1 MVKTTLRARVALNF
15 LSITIAII
23 AIALFAPSVLANP
36 LETTDVQKLRS
47 LRVSLH
53 TTTIDITQAM
63 EQLSEANSYSDF
75 RCLNFIHN
83 QAHEIEMTA
92 AGVSDLIALS
102 ILMKDSSDEL
112 YVLRS
117 LKTWLKLLT
126 NDLLHS
132 RQMINGMM
140 ALCPRSATANVKS
153 QVLLNKLSEWYDP
166 VASIV
171 ERVERAVS
179 P

>member
-1 MVKTTLRARVALNF
+1 
-15 LSITIAII
+15 
-23 AIALFAPSVLANP
+23 
-36 LETTDVQKLRS
+36 
-47 LRVSLH
+47 
-53 TTTIDITQAM
+53 
-63 EQLSEANSYSDF
+63 
-75 RCLNFIHN
+75 
-83 QAHEIEMTA
+83 
-92 AGVSDLIALS
+92 
-102 ILMKDSSDEL
+102 MKDSSDEL